1 MAASRVDSEVGEYQL
16 TSATAAVLSRSSSEA
31 RVVVKSWN
39 DYNHRAKCIEEPLG
53 RSKFCDHSSTNSSNG
68 NGISGNHYIQNN
80 KEWSKQKEESEDEI
94 HIANKLDIDEDT
106 NGDKMNND
114 ASNIVSDRKLI
125 TCKENNEKFSD
136 SKNKLEDTC
145 TNSLN
150 NEIKETR
157 QIFNKCN
164 RTSENIFDN
173 EYNERQT
180 HVAREIKSATASTNN
195 CINNPSESAYC
206 SQSNDKTIGSSKC
219 ERVRDI
225 ENRKNDCDGME
236 ISSPRSRE
244 YPHGDN
250 VIVSAATSSTG
261 AFREALRGE
270 ASRKVVHSSAKD
282 NRVSGKTRRSASA
295 RNAVR
300 DREKSRD
307 RETDIAILCADDGK
321 SSGAR
326 KCENC
331 GESHFSYGRYSR
343 LWKFSNYLSRETA
356 AAASRNAAKIAVNRA
371 TDSTRLAA
379 PIAAATTTLRRSRS
393 LPRLSI
399 HDSGVACS
407 DHAPAAAASPEQ
419 THAAPRQLVADLRQL
434 LTLRQHYYPE
444 GGWGWVVLLVGL
456 LVQILSHGAH
466 GAAGIFLQQVEVR
479 FGHHV
484 HLQAGWLGAMSTGVA
499 LLVSP
504 VTIAFCRRKSTR
516 VTAVLGGLVTALGCL
531 FTSFASQFHQLFFS
545 YGTVVGIG
553 VGMTRDCSTLMVAQY
568 FKRKREL
575 VEIFIVS
582 GSGLGI
588 AIMSAFIKGAITK
601 IGWRLGLQAVTG
613 VVFLTF
619 ILGTFYRSAS
629 LYHPQRRAI
638 LHLKNQKRK
647 IKDKNKAAEKPAFFD
662 FSTLKS
668 KTVRILLVSTGISA
682 FGINTPIFYLAHQVE
697 EEGLGDTVVLLQA
710 YLGLAWTLGCVAFG
724 LLVVHRSVECRIARQ
739 YLTQAAVFVCGLC
752 ILALTAVQG
761 NYHGYVMFAWIYG
774 IFCGGYHYSLKMY
787 TYERVRARNFA
798 RTWGFVQCSQAIPI
812 AIGVPISG
820 YINVGCGGKAGYY
833 FSSTCVLV
841 GSFTLFFID
850 LHRRNLSRHKH
861 TRANGTKHT
870 CSSDNCPQRRRLS
883 FNQEHKNEG
892 PHVAAAGAAGA
903 TAAALVLGTDI
914 VPAQGEGIDALG
926 TDKPELTCISEEG
939 IADMDLPDNLLEDF
953 DYIGDCITSC
963 NKVENYLM
971 LSEFENNLIAEMPI
985 IMDRRGRRWSLGRSK
1000 TSQSNCGQ
1008 TSGAQSAINEEEA
1021 KSKWRFTNVPPNAN
1035 TRMITVID
1043 EAST

>member
-1 MAASRVDSEVGEYQL
+1 MKKSERNGK
-16 TSATAAVLSRSSSEA
+16 
-31 RVVVKSWN
+31 VVV
-39 DYNHRAKCIEEPLG
+39 
-53 RSKFCDHSSTNSSNG
+53 
-68 NGISGNHYIQNN
+68 QN
-80 KEWSKQKEESEDEI
+80 
-94 HIANKLDIDEDT
+94 
-106 NGDKMNND
+106 
-114 ASNIVSDRKLI
+114 
-125 TCKENNEKFSD
+125 
-136 SKNKLEDTC
+136 
-145 TNSLN
+145 
-150 NEIKETR
+150 
-157 QIFNKCN
+157 
-164 RTSENIFDN
+164 
-173 EYNERQT
+173 
-180 HVAREIKSATASTNN
+180 
-195 CINNPSESAYC
+195 PAY
-206 SQSNDKTIGSSKC
+206 
-219 ERVRDI
+219 E
-225 ENRKNDCDGME
+225 
-236 ISSPRSRE
+236 
-244 YPHGDN
+244 
-250 VIVSAATSSTG
+250 
-261 AFREALRGE
+261 
-270 ASRKVVHSSAKD
+270 
-282 NRVSGKTRRSASA
+282 
-295 RNAVR
+295 
-300 DREKSRD
+300 
-307 RETDIAILCADDGK
+307 
-321 SSGAR
+321 
-326 KCENC
+326 
-331 GESHFSYGRYSR
+331 
-343 LWKFSNYLSRETA
+343 
-356 AAASRNAAKIAVNRA
+356 
-371 TDSTRLAA
+371 
-379 PIAAATTTLRRSRS
+379 
-393 LPRLSI
+393 
-399 HDSGVACS
+399 DSGVAISGERSFSGECDGIVS
-407 DHAPAAAASPEQ
+407 PRAPKGIEEDVNPDLSLMYIYVRYAARC
-419 THAAPRQLVADLRQL
+419 TI
-434 LTLRQHYYPE
+434 RQHYYPE
-444 GGWGWVVLLVGL
+444 NGWGWVIVVTGVM
-456 LVQILSHGAH
+456 VQILATGIH
-466 GAAGIFLQQVEVR
+466 GAAGAWLLLDGTKRYRQTLLNV
-479 FGHHV
+479 
-484 HLQAGWLGAMSTGVA
+484 GWLGAMSTGVA

-504 VTIAFCRRKSTR
+504 ITIAFCRKKSTR

-545 YGTVVGIG
+545 YGTVVVIGIFFSIGIG

-588 AIMSAFIKGAITK
+588 AVMSAFIKGAITK

-647 IKDKNKAAEKPAFFD
+647 IKDKNKATDKPPFFD

-668 KTVRILLVSTGISA
+668 KTVRILLVSTSISA
-682 FGINTPIFYLAHQVE
+682 FGINTPIFYLAHQAE

-724 LLVVHRSVECRIARQ
+724 LLVVHRNVECRIARQ

-861 TRANGTKHT
+861 TRANGKKHI
-870 CSSDNCPQRRRLS
+870 CSSDSCPQRRRLS
-883 FNQEHKNEG
+883 FSQEPKNEG
-892 PHVAAAGAAGA
+892 THVAAAGAAGT
-903 TAAALVLGTDI
+903 TAAALILGADI
-914 VPAQGEGIDALG
+914 APAQGEGIDALG
-926 TDKPELTCISEEG
+926 IDKPELTCISEEG

-953 DYIGDCITSC
+953 DYIGDCLTSC

-985 IMDRRGRRWSLGRSK
+985 IMDRCGRRWSLGRSK
-1000 TSQSNCGQ
+1000 TNQSNCGQ
-1008 TSGAQSAINEEEA
+1008 ISGVPSTTNEQDV
-1021 KSKWRFTNVPPNAN
+1021 KSKWRFMNVPPNTN
-1035 TRMITVID
+1035 TRTITVID

>member
-1 MAASRVDSEVGEYQL
+1 MKTRGHGGRDVVQSPGYEDSGLATSGEHSF
-16 TSATAAVLSRSSSEA
+16 SAE
-31 RVVVKSWN
+31 
-39 DYNHRAKCIEEPLG
+39 CE
-53 RSKFCDHSSTNSSNG
+53 
-68 NGISGNHYIQNN
+68 GI
-80 KEWSKQKEESEDEI
+80 
-94 HIANKLDIDEDT
+94 
-106 NGDKMNND
+106 
-114 ASNIVSDRKLI
+114 V
-125 TCKENNEKFSD
+125 
-136 SKNKLEDTC
+136 
-145 TNSLN
+145 
-150 NEIKETR
+150 
-157 QIFNKCN
+157 
-164 RTSENIFDN
+164 
-173 EYNERQT
+173 
-180 HVAREIKSATASTNN
+180 
-195 CINNPSESAYC
+195 C
-206 SQSNDKTIGSSKC
+206 SQARDERKGNEEDANRDPRYIARCTI
-219 ERVRDI
+219 
-225 ENRKNDCDGME
+225 
-236 ISSPRSRE
+236 
-244 YPHGDN
+244 
-250 VIVSAATSSTG
+250 
-261 AFREALRGE
+261 
-270 ASRKVVHSSAKD
+270 
-282 NRVSGKTRRSASA
+282 
-295 RNAVR
+295 
-300 DREKSRD
+300 
-307 RETDIAILCADDGK
+307 
-321 SSGAR
+321 
-326 KCENC
+326 
-331 GESHFSYGRYSR
+331 
-343 LWKFSNYLSRETA
+343 
-356 AAASRNAAKIAVNRA
+356 
-371 TDSTRLAA
+371 
-379 PIAAATTTLRRSRS
+379 
-393 LPRLSI
+393 
-399 HDSGVACS
+399 
-407 DHAPAAAASPEQ
+407 
-419 THAAPRQLVADLRQL
+419 
-434 LTLRQHYYPE
+434 RQHYYPE
-444 GGWGWVVLLVGL
+444 SGWGWVVVVTGVM
-456 LVQILSHGAH
+456 VQILGTGIHGAV
-466 GAAGIFLQQVEVR
+466 GAWLLLDGTKRYRQSVLNV
-479 FGHHV
+479 
-484 HLQAGWLGAMSTGVA
+484 GWLGAMSTGVA

-568 FKRKREL
+568 FKRRREL

-588 AIMSAFIKGAITK
+588 AVMSAFIKGAISK

-647 IKDKNKAAEKPAFFD
+647 IKDKNKTDDRPPFFD

-682 FGINTPIFYLAHQVE
+682 FGINTPIFYLAHQAE

-820 YINVGCGGKAGYY
+820 YMNVGCGGKAGYY

-861 TRANGTKHT
+861 TRSNGTKHL
-870 CSSDNCPQRRRLS
+870 CVSDSCPQRRRLS
-883 FNQEHKNEG
+883 FSQEPDNEG
-892 PHVAAAGAAGA
+892 PHVAAAGAA
-903 TAAALVLGTDI
+903 AAALVLGGDFA
-914 VPAQGEGIDALG
+914 PAPAEMIDALG
-926 TDKPELTCISEEG
+926 PDKPELTCISEEG
-939 IADMDLPDNLLEDF
+939 IADMDLPDNLLEDL

-985 IMDRRGRRWSLGRSK
+985 IMDRRGRRWSLARSK
-1000 TSQSNCGQ
+1000 GGQASCGQ
-1008 TSGAQSAINEEEA
+1008 ATGGQSTAEEEDS
-1021 KSKWRFTNVPPNAN
+1021 KPKWRLTNVPPNAN
-1035 TRMITVID
+1035 SRVITVID

>member
-1 MAASRVDSEVGEYQL
+1 MAASRVNFEVDEYQV
-16 TSATAAVLSRSSSEA
+16 TPATAAEPLRSSSETRIIVA
-31 RVVVKSWN
+31 
-39 DYNHRAKCIEEPLG
+39 DYNNDCVDYVEEPISG
-53 RSKFCDHSSTNSSNG
+53 SKFRNP
-68 NGISGNHYIQNN
+68 NHVSKYSYNDTTKNHCIRDGE
-80 KEWSKQKEESEDEI
+80 EWSKQKESFLENEI
-94 HIANKLDIDEDT
+94 QIANKSDINDDT
-106 NGDKMNND
+106 SHDKMD
-114 ASNIVSDRKLI
+114 SDIRSNIISDRKI
-125 TCKENNEKFSD
+125 IICKKENQKF
-136 SKNKLEDTC
+136 KN
-145 TNSLN
+145 LN
-150 NEIKETR
+150 CKIGVSCLFRPTDKIEENQK
-157 QIFNKCN
+157 IFKIYNRANK
-164 RTSENIFDN
+164 TILDN
-173 EYNERQT
+173 EYCDLKKNRAV
-180 HVAREIKSATASTNN
+180 HEIKVAIAP
-195 CINNPSESAYC
+195 INNPCESAYRFPGAG
-206 SQSNDKTIGSSKC
+206 KTIGSNKL
-219 ERVRDI
+219 ERIRNI
-225 ENRKNDCDGME
+225 ESRKDDCNKEKME
-236 ISSPRSRE
+236 ISSQQSCG
-244 YPHGDN
+244 YSHGDD
-250 VIVSAATSSTG
+250 VIVSMPNTD
-261 AFREALRGE
+261 ALQQ
-270 ASRKVVHSSAKD
+270 ASRDEATRKIVHI
-282 NRVSGKTRRSASA
+282 SGKHNRARSPRRTRRTASA
-295 RNAVR
+295 RNVIGNR
-300 DREKSRD
+300 RESRE
-307 RETDIAILCADDGK
+307 RETNIVVPCTEGD
-321 SSGAR
+321 AR
-326 KCENC
+326 KCEND
-331 GESHFSYGRYSR
+331 GEAHFSYHRQSHMQKYSG
-343 LWKFSNYLSRETA
+343 YLNRDDAATVDVYETVNQDA
-356 AAASRNAAKIAVNRA
+356 TKIVNRRN
-371 TDSTRLAA
+371 DSTRPPA
-379 PIAAATTTLRRSRS
+379 PIATALLHRSRS
-393 LPRLSI
+393 LPKLSF
-399 HDSGVACS
+399 HDSGIACS
-407 DHAPAAAASPEQ
+407 DHTPVAPERTRATS
-419 THAAPRQLVADLRQL
+419 RQLVADLRQL
-434 LTLRQHYYPE
+434 LTLKQHYYPE

-456 LVQILSHGAH
+456 LVQILSHGTH
-466 GAAGIFLQQVEVR
+466 GAVGIFLQQVTVK
-479 FGHHV
+479 FGSHV
-484 HLQAGWLGAMSTGVA
+484 HLQTGWLGAMSTGVA

-588 AIMSAFIKGAITK
+588 AVMSAFIKGAITK

-647 IKDKNKAAEKPAFFD
+647 IKDKNKADDRPPFFD

-697 EEGLGDTVVLLQA
+697 EEGLGDAVVLLQA
-710 YLGLAWTLGCVAFG
+710 YLGLAWTVGCVAFG

-850 LHRRNLSRHKH
+850 LHRRNLSKHKH
-861 TRANGTKHT
+861 KVNGTKHT
-870 CSSDNCPQRRRLS
+870 CASDNCPQRRKPS
-883 FNQEHKNEG
+883 FSQEPENEG

-903 TAAALVLGTDI
+903 TAAAVVLGADIVPIQGEAIDVLGTN
-914 VPAQGEGIDALG
+914 
-926 TDKPELTCISEEG
+926 KPELTCISEEG
-939 IADMDLPDNLLEDF
+939 IADMDLPDNLLEDL

-985 IMDRRGRRWSLGRSK
+985 IMDRRGRRWSLARSK

-1008 TSGAQSAINEEEA
+1008 TSGVQSTADEEEV

-1035 TRMITVID
+1035 RMITVID
-1043 EAST
+1043 EASA